1 MPLVINH
8 YYPTMVSIEINLLRS
23 PFSRPAV
30 APQAAHA
37 DTLPSVL
44 HFKHIILRRNYWS
57 CISSILYYAFDGTTF
72 PADFK
77 HIYWS
82 YVILSH
88 HCPINSSYRR
98 WPFRWFYIQW
108 PEISSARCQ
117 LSEES
122 KVFPRIK
129 IASKI
134 PRLHCIIKSSYLWPL
149 GWYAHVCYHG

>member
-1 MPLVINH
+1 MHILKQMPLMMNH

-37 DTLPSVL
+37 DTLPPVL

-88 HCPINSSYRR
+88 HCPINSSYRC

-108 PEISSARCQ
+108 PETSSARCQ

-122 KVFPRIK
+122 KSFP
-129 IASKI
+129 
-134 PRLHCIIKSSYLWPL
+134 
-149 GWYAHVCYHG
+149 AHKNFKQNFHGYIVS